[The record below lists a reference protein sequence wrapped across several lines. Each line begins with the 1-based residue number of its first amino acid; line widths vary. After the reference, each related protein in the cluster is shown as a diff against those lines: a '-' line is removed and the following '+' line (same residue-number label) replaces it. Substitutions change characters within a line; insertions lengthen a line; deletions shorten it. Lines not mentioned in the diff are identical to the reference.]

1 MARQVKTTARGN
13 ATDTGTPI
21 TPAPTRPQA
30 PDATN
35 VRNPTPVG
43 YGQNGDR
50 SRVSVD
56 PGKTVQSPLAANLRA
71 SVGDAA
77 LDAVIAGKPIGTD
90 GPTGQERP
98 INPAPFPTTHSMRN
112 RSGE

>member
-1 MARQVKTTARGN
+1 MARQVKTNASGN
-13 ATDTGTPI
+13 SADTGTPI

-30 PDATN
+30 PDATL
-35 VRNPTPVG
+35 VRAPTPSG

-50 SRVSVD
+50 NRVSVD

-77 LDAVIAGKPIGTD
+77 LDAVISGKPIGTN

-98 INPAPFPTTHSMRN
+98 IDPRPFPPAHGMRD
-112 RSGE
+112 RKGE